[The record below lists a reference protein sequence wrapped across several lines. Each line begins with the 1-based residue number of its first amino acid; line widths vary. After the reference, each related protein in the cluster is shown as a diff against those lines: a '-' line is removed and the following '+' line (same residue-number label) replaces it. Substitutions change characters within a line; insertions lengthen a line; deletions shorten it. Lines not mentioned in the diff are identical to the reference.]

1 LESKKQL
8 VFHQELEI
16 GLVRFTFLTEY
27 FIIFEQNNRSF
38 MDTKTL
44 IEEVRNSLKE
54 SGVDLK
60 GIYLFGSRSKDKQ
73 HRDSDYDLAII
84 LKSAVSQSIKDSIRS
99 VIYDIMLKYDVVI
112 DSHIYSEK
120 DILNPQ
126 TPFREIIKSEGIFY
140 AG

>member
-1 LESKKQL
+1 
-8 VFHQELEI
+8 
-16 GLVRFTFLTEY
+16 
-27 FIIFEQNNRSF
+27 
-38 MDTKTL
+38 MDAKTL

-54 SGVDLK
+54 SGIDLK

-73 HRDSDYDLAII
+73 PRDSDYDLAII
-84 LKSAVSQSIKDSIRS
+84 LKSTVSQSIKDSIRS
-99 VIYDIMLKYDVVI
+99 VIYDIMLKYDIVI

-120 DILNPQ
+120 DIVNPQ